1 MRNFLK
7 QIWSWW
13 KIDTQYFMLIWC
25 LKTFQSCL
33 RNVSSFYSFVSFIP
47 LNDKI
52 IEVVCDW
59 CSILIQ
65 LFLGCVNSSWSAFL
79 FFPRG
84 VHDFSLSFFNSK
96 TRNSSVKIV
105 CFCNSTVVKK
115 REWSARL
122 LARLHITLF
131 KHSYEP
137 FREFSHSHF

>member
-1 MRNFLK
+1 MK

-84 VHDFSLSFFNSK
+84 VHDFSLSFFNAK
-96 TRNSSVKIV
+96 TRNSSFKIV
-105 CFCNSTVVKK
+105 YFCSCNDCEKGGVKCQVTCQATHHFIK
-115 REWSARL
+115 TSICTFLRV
-122 LARLHITLF
+122 
-131 KHSYEP
+131 
-137 FREFSHSHF
+137 FSL